1 MRIVQLVTQLEAGG
15 AQHVAL
21 LLGDELERRGHAVE
35 TWFLY
40 MKRPGPGAHSG
51 IRVMWPVR
59 PRAREMPRLLLC
71 LARAIRRA
79 APDVL
84 ITHTHYANVL
94 GQLVGHTCGVPRRIA
109 VQQNPAN
116 SYPRAVRW
124 ADRIVG
130 SLGVY
135 SANVA
140 VSTAVADSAARY
152 PRTYR
157 RALHTIHNGVS
168 VTDTEGSHDAIR
180 RRFGVST
187 AAPLLVNVGRLARQK
202 NQTLLLDMLALLPA
216 AHLVIVGEGELRAE
230 LQQLA
235 DRPGVRGRVHFAGEL
250 DRADGL
256 GIVAAA
262 DVFVFPSL
270 FEGLPLA
277 LAEAMSLG
285 VPIVASDV
293 PANRELLGDSGVLV
307 PAADAVAMAGA
318 VQSILSDGLLRE
330 RLSTAEL
337 RRAHAFSVTAMADGY
352 ERLLA

>member
-21 LLGDELERRGHAVE
+21 LLSDELERRGHAVQ

-40 MKRPGPGAHSG
+40 MKRPGPGGHAA
-51 IRVMWPVR
+51 IRVMWPAR
-59 PRAREMPRLLLC
+59 PRVRDVPRLLLC
-71 LARAIRRA
+71 LARAIRQH

-94 GQLVGHTCGVPRRIA
+94 GQMVGHACGVQRRIA
-109 VQQNPAN
+109 VQQNPAD
-116 SYPRAVRW
+116 SYPQVVRW
-124 ADRIVG
+124 ADRIAG
-130 SLGVY
+130 SLGLY

-140 VSTAVADSAARY
+140 VSRAVADSAARY

-168 VTDTEGSHDAIR
+168 VTGAEGSPDAIR
-180 RRFGVST
+180 RRFGVPV
-187 AAPLLVNVGRLARQK
+187 AAPLLVNLGRLARQK
-202 NQTLLLDMLALLPA
+202 NQALLLDMLELLPA
-216 AHLVIVGEGELRAE
+216 AHLVIVGEGELRVE
-230 LQQLA
+230 LQRLA
-235 DRPGVRGRVHFAGEL
+235 DRPALRARVHFAGEL
-250 DRADGL
+250 DRDDGL

-285 VPIVASDV
+285 VPIAASDV
-293 PANRELLGDSGVLV
+293 PANRELLGDTGILV
-307 PAADAVAMAGA
+307 PAGDAATMAAA
-318 VQSILSDGLLRE
+318 VQSILSDASLRE
-330 RLSTAEL
+330 RLSTTER
-337 RRAHAFSVTAMADGY
+337 RRAESFSVAAMADSY